1 MDGEEGTAILV
12 KDGLTLS
19 NIQRLPSRRGVLATY
34 ICMRII
40 NKYEPSGAERK
51 TERSSFYNEDIT
63 HLLPSTPAE
72 LILAGYF

>member
-34 ICMRII
+34 ISIRII

-51 TERSSFYNEDIT
+51 TER
-63 HLLPSTPAE
+63 
-72 LILAGYF
+72 